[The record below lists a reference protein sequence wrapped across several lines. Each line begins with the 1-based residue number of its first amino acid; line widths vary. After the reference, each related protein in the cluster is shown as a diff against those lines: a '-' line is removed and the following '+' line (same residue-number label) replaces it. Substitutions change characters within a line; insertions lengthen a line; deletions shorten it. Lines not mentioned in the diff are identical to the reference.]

1 VAFSPDGSRVLSGTG
16 WRQPTAGDNLGF
28 ADSDYRVRLYD
39 VAGAREVGR
48 FDGHTG
54 PLLSVAFSPDG
65 RLAVSGSWDKTVRL
79 LWLGDLNELRPPAD
93 RSKFGQL
100 ALDEKSPHLPVM
112 VKQGGRLVTVL
123 VTKSNPNGDLKPG
136 DYELELCEQ
145 TEEFRLSAEKISVKA
160 GEKQTVA
167 IQRIPATE
175 KAAPA
180 EITEIRRFE
189 GHTAF
194 VEGVAFT
201 PDGRQALSCGRD
213 RTVRVWDLA
222 SGRPVRRFSGH
233 SESVNALAVSPDGR
247 QALSAGGGIVKDG
260 KFIATDFAIRL
271 WDVATEKEIHAF
283 TGHTG
288 WMRAVAFSPDGRYA
302 ISGSTDT
309 TLRLWDVN
317 ARRELRRFPT
327 QGEILI
333 AVTFSPDGRQVLSG
347 GSDALVRVWDVETG
361 QEVRRLEGHTEQ
373 VYSATFSPDGRLILT
388 SSADRTMRLWDG
400 ATGQQLRSFRHPTGI
415 VSVAISPDGRRA
427 LSASGE
433 AAGFDY
439 CVRLWDLASGQEVG
453 RFAGHTNQVTAV
465 AFSPDGRLALSG
477 SWDNTVRL
485 LKLPEP
491 SSLPITEVGRFPGHT
506 GEVNDAAFSPDGRQV
521 LSSSLDLAV
530 NLWDVANRNLTR
542 RIGQFADLGPW
553 CLAFSPDGQ
562 KALVGGGLILEEDRW
577 VPRDFSLR
585 LHDLTT
591 GNEIRRFR
599 GHTGP
604 ICDVAFAPDGQHAL
618 SGGHDST
625 VRSWEVASGREVRVF
640 QGHDGLVYRVA
651 FSPSGGE
658 ALSCGLDKTV
668 RLWGVKTGRELR
680 RFEGHTDAVRT
691 ATFSPDGRHILTGGA
706 DKSVRTW
713 DVRTGK
719 QLRLLLGHSATVVHA
734 VLSPDGQ
741 RALSG
746 SEDRTVRLWDVARGQ
761 ELGRFEGFG
770 GWVLGIAFSPD
781 GRSALAWGADATI
794 RLLKLPAGDDRPR
807 TPGRADTGQLVLE
820 SEAVDGWLLVKQGE
834 KVVQLLDATANQTVD
849 LSVGEYQLELAGR
862 TEGLRL
868 SADKLTLAKGAKQTV
883 QIRRENKPARVEL
896 VEVRRF
902 EGHRPSIPGCSVAL
916 SRDARQ
922 VLTGGDTT
930 VRLWD
935 VASGKELRRF
945 EGHTRS
951 VQCVALSPD
960 GRLGLSAGGGHWF
973 ESQPPSD
980 LDIRLWD
987 LATGREVRRFEGHTS
1002 YVLTVVFSPDGRLAL
1017 SGSSDGTARLWNVE
1031 TGKPVYCLEGHKGAV
1046 PSVAFS
1052 PDGRWALSACYG
1064 TGGFWETTARLWDV
1078 TTGKQVRRFEA
1089 HGAAV
1094 MSVAFSPDGRQVLTG
1109 SLDRSMRLWDRE
1121 TGQMLRSF
1129 VHPTGAFSVAFSPD
1143 GRRLLSGSGGHV
1155 NFDGSWSCAGYDYR
1169 VRLWDLASGQEIGS
1183 FGGLSAASHDFAFS
1197 ADGRCALISGCDNKS
1212 ARLLWLGETGEIGNP
1227 ASSPKKCQLAVETDA
1242 VDLPIIVK
1250 QPNKLVTVIVPR
1262 INKVVELP
1270 PGQYELEIAGQPEDF
1285 RLSVDKITLKAGEK
1299 QTVGIRPLEVESP
1312 AVAEIR
1318 ESRSFKGRGGYIEQ
1332 VAFTPDGRQALSCG
1346 GDGSVRVWDVAA
1358 GRETGRFA
1366 GHTGGVLGVAISPD
1380 GRLAVSGG
1388 GDSILRLWEVPAGK
1402 EIRVYKGHK
1411 AGIWSVAFSP
1421 DGRYLL
1427 SGSADGSIRLWDANS
1442 DKELRQFQ
1450 GHMQDVMAVALSPD
1464 GRQALSGGWDATLR
1478 LWDVETGQEVRRF
1491 DGHTEL
1497 VRRVAFSPDGRLALS
1512 GSFDKTMRLWD
1523 VATGQLL
1530 RVFKHPT
1537 GVTGIA
1543 FSPDA
1548 RRVLSGSGARVMVN
1562 GHGNAAGFDYRVRLW
1577 DVITGEESAHFD
1589 GRHTGVAQAVAFS
1602 PDGRSALCGSWDA
1615 TVRLLKLPEP
1625 PRLPI
1630 TEVQRFSGHDGVEQ
1644 AVFSPDGRQA
1654 LSCGID
1660 RTLRLWDIAGE
1671 KEVGRFEGHN
1681 DCATCVAFSPDGRL
1695 ALSGTFELWNGH
1707 EWVPSDYS
1715 VRLWDVATRKEARRF
1730 LGHRG
1735 GVRAVAF
1742 TPDDRHAFSASRD
1755 TTLRL
1760 WEVQTGRQ
1768 VRVFQGHKHIIDC
1781 LALSPN
1787 GRHVL
1792 TGSVDKTVR
1801 LWDAATGRELRRLEG
1816 HTEWVA
1822 GVAFSPD
1829 GQQALSGGG
1838 DRTIRLWDLTTGR
1851 QLRLFPGHHMPVA
1864 CIAFSADGRRALSG
1878 SDDRTVRLWD
1888 LATGHEVGRF
1898 DGFAG
1903 AVKRIALSP
1912 DGRSA
1917 LACGVDSIR
1926 LLKLPAAD
1934 DSPKTAAL
1942 GDTGQ
1947 LMVETEAAEGWL
1959 LVKQG
1964 DKVVQLLDATANQ
1977 TVDLSVGEYQLEL
1990 AGRAEGL
1997 RLSADKL
2004 TLAKGA
2010 KQTVQIRRDN
2020 KPARVEISEFAC
2032 LAGHTAAVVGIAVS
2046 PDGRQILSGGSDTT
2060 VRLWDVA
2067 SGKEV
2072 RRFEGPT
2079 ASVESVAFAP
2089 DGRLAVGAG
2098 RKASKEGKPE
2108 KGDYSVWLWEVATGK
2123 PVHRFEGHT
2132 ELVSS
2137 VAFLPD
2143 GRYVASGSW
2152 DLTVRLWDVRSE
2164 QQKQLFKGHES
2175 SVQCVAVSPDGRTVL
2190 SGDWWNKT
2198 VRLWDVETGQELR
2211 RLEGH
2216 GGPVFSV
2223 AFSPDG
2229 KAALS
2234 AGRDRTIRLWDVK
2247 TGRLIRC
2254 FPEQRTEILSVAFSP
2269 DGRRV
2274 LSVSGFRVCLWDVAS
2289 GQEIGCFDWPAN
2301 RGPLRVAFSPD
2312 GRFAACAGADKVVRL
2327 LWFSETAE
2335 PRKPAGAADKGQ
2347 LAVDTGGFDL
2357 PIIVKQPDKLVTVIV
2372 PKVNKLVDLPP
2383 GEYELEL
2390 AGQPEDFR
2398 LSADKVTLAKG
2409 EKQTVS
2415 IREVPPSKP
2424 PHEITEV
2431 RRFEGHTG
2439 AVEQVVFSPD
2449 CRRALSG
2456 SQDKSVRLWEVETGK
2471 QVRQFEGNT
2480 QNVHGVALSRD
2491 GRQALSA
2498 EFDFANRDFP
2508 IRLWDVETG
2517 KEIRRFSGHTDK
2529 IWNVVFS
2536 PDGNRAVSCSDDRT
2550 IRLWDVS
2557 AGTEV
2562 RQFTGHESAV
2572 GRVAFAPDGRSI
2584 LSGAGD
2590 ATVRLWDV
2598 ETGKELRRFEGHTEW
2613 ISGVAF
2619 SPDGRQAVTT
2629 ALDRSMRLWDVET
2642 GRQIRSFSGCLTS
2655 ENLVTFSP
2663 DGRRIL
2669 SGSGWRPGYQHAG
2682 FDNCVRLRDVATG
2695 EVLACFEGHRAPVV
2709 TVAFSPDGR
2718 TALSAGY
2725 DNTIRLLKLPES
2737 GAGQGLTP
2745 KE

>member
-1 VAFSPDGSRVLSGTG
+1 VALLLALGAGGVFFAPAVYRFATNRGTLVIETDDADVEVIVKQGGEQVRIIDTKTRREVTLKAGQYQLELADGKEGLQLSASDFTLSRGGKEIVRVWLEKKEPAPLAKQEPKKELPPAFPPAVEPLPLAEWLKGREVLTVAQDGSGKYRSLREAFQALKAGQAIKVLDKGPYRERLEGTPPANVGIVSEVGTRIELPDWKYVERIPGYQHYDAWILTNTEGFRLSGLAFHFPEMPREAGNRSAAFGLNMEGARKALTIDSCQFRDSRGFDASDEVSLRPYELISLRLLAEPGAEVIAANNRIDGQVYAYSPMLKSVRIVRNHVVGRVGNAVVVLGRVQHLVVTHNVVTHCQNAVWVNAAYLPAADKDDRATVLVSNNLFSAATRTIVFAPPQADGPWVLSPSVRVQNNLSIRRNADIWVDAKDLAATLANWQVGHNGYPNAPDRSDHGTSPLPLQPTDVLVPDLKFLSDKPGDPNYFRIAADSPLATAGAGGDLPKYIGALPPGPAPKEGDWFTRLLAAAQEPPGSQSAAVAKRTIPGWGEVIDPDGDCTISEKEGKLTIAVPGTLHGLRQRSGTLEKRSFNAPRILREVDGDFCAQVKVSGDFNPGNNSVSPGWMSFQSAGLLIWNGENQYVRLERNTWVTDKGQSLWYRPLFEYWKDKAAVHFQPVSEQPVFQGRSTYFRLDRRGNSIYAFWSHDGEEWMALAPLPVELPGRVRVGVAIGSQTSTTPLVVEFEEFRIGAAGAPPSVPAVQLLQTRRLVGHRQPVNAVAISPDGRYVLSGGDDKTARLWDVGSGKQVRRFDHTAPVLAVAFDPSGQKAVTASGNLIRLWDVAAGSEIGLFAGHTGPVQSVAFSADGRLVVSGSQDTTVRIWDVEGRREPRVLSGHEKAVT
-16 WRQPTAGDNLGF
+16 
-28 ADSDYRVRLYD
+28 
-39 VAGAREVGR
+39 
-48 FDGHTG
+48 
-54 PLLSVAFSPDG
+54 SVAFSRDGAHVLSAGLDGTLQLWNVETGKPRRIGAHTASVRGVALSPDGGSALSGGDDRMLRLWDVAKGELRSAFSRSSTSARRPVVSPIFAEQVTCVALSPDG
-65 RLAVSGSWDKTVRL
+65 RFALSGDGPRPRVAGPPGVASPTTVRPEFRVR
-79 LWLGDLNELRPPAD
+79 LWDVTDGQELARSEDCGDCLSSVAFSVDSRFAVAAGRDKAVRLFWLARVSPPGGVEPGAVPKD
-93 RSKFGQL
+93 RSL
-100 ALDEKSPHLPVM
+100 LVLEKDAPQIPVI
-112 VKQGGRLVTVL
+112 VKQSGRLVEVL
-123 VTKSNPNGDLKPG
+123 SAKTSPRRLLKPG
-136 DYELELCEQ
+136 DYELELSEQ
-145 TEEFRLSAEKISVKA
+145 TEEFRLSTEKITLKEA
-160 GEKQTVA
+160 GRQTVA
-167 IQRIPATE
+167 IRR
-175 KAAPA
+175 AAPVEKPA
-180 EITEIRRFE
+180 QLSEIRRFV
-189 GHTAF
+189 GHTAGVQSVAISPDGKLALSGGVDKTMRLWDVSSGKPVRSF
-194 VEGVAFT
+194 EGVTAEMWGVAFS
-201 PDGRQALSCGRD
+201 PDGSRALSGGMD
-213 RTVRVWDLA
+213 KLVRLSDVATGKEIRKL
-222 SGRPVRRFSGH
+222 GGH
-233 SESVNALAVSPDGR
+233 TNFVERVAFSPDGR
-247 QALSAGGGIVKDG
+247 QALSGSMD
-260 KFIATDFAIRL
+260 ATMRL
-271 WDVATEKEIHAF
+271 WDVDAGRELRIFREHENTVF
-283 TGHTG
+283 
-288 WMRAVAFSPDGRYA
+288 AVAFSPDGRQA
-302 ISGSTDT
+302 LSGTYGDG
-309 TLRLWDVN
+309 TLRLWD
-317 ARRELRRFPT
+317 L
-327 QGEILI
+327 
-333 AVTFSPDGRQVLSG
+333 
-347 GSDALVRVWDVETG
+347 ETG
-361 QEVRRLEGHTEQ
+361 QESRQFDGHTEA
-373 VYSATFSPDGRLILT
+373 VT
-388 SSADRTMRLWDG
+388 G
-400 ATGQQLRSFRHPTGI
+400 A
-415 VSVAISPDGRRA
+415 V
-427 LSASGE
+427 
-433 AAGFDY
+433 
-439 CVRLWDLASGQEVG
+439 
-453 RFAGHTNQVTAV
+453 
-465 AFSPDGRLALSG
+465 FSPDGRLAL
-477 SWDNTVRL
+477 T
-485 LKLPEP
+485 
-491 SSLPITEVGRFPGHT
+491 SSL
-506 GEVNDAAFSPDGRQV
+506 
-521 LSSSLDLAV
+521 
-530 NLWDVANRNLTR
+530 
-542 RIGQFADLGPW
+542 
-553 CLAFSPDGQ
+553 
-562 KALVGGGLILEEDRW
+562 
-577 VPRDFSLR
+577 
-585 LHDLTT
+585 
-591 GNEIRRFR
+591 
-599 GHTGP
+599 
-604 ICDVAFAPDGQHAL
+604 
-618 SGGHDST
+618 
-625 VRSWEVASGREVRVF
+625 
-640 QGHDGLVYRVA
+640 
-651 FSPSGGE
+651 
-658 ALSCGLDKTV
+658 
-668 RLWGVKTGRELR
+668 
-680 RFEGHTDAVRT
+680 
-691 ATFSPDGRHILTGGA
+691 
-706 DKSVRTW
+706 
-713 DVRTGK
+713 
-719 QLRLLLGHSATVVHA
+719 
-734 VLSPDGQ
+734 
-741 RALSG
+741 
-746 SEDRTVRLWDVARGQ
+746 DRTVRLWDVATGRQLRSFSHATGVGCAAISPDGRWAVSGSGHRIVPEGGYNQAGHDYTVRLWDLTSGQ
-761 ELGRFEGFG
+761 LIARADGFTG
-770 GWVLGIAFSPD
+770 AINAAAFSPD
-781 GRSALAWGADATI
+781 GRCAL
-794 RLLKLPAGDDRPR
+794 
-807 TPGRADTGQLVLE
+807 V
-820 SEAVDGWLLVKQGE
+820 
-834 KVVQLLDATANQTVD
+834 
-849 LSVGEYQLELAGR
+849 
-862 TEGLRL
+862 
-868 SADKLTLAKGAKQTV
+868 
-883 QIRRENKPARVEL
+883 
-896 VEVRRF
+896 
-902 EGHRPSIPGCSVAL
+902 
-916 SRDARQ
+916 
-922 VLTGGDTT
+922 
-930 VRLWD
+930 
-935 VASGKELRRF
+935 
-945 EGHTRS
+945 
-951 VQCVALSPD
+951 
-960 GRLGLSAGGGHWF
+960 
-973 ESQPPSD
+973 
-980 LDIRLWD
+980 
-987 LATGREVRRFEGHTS
+987 
-1002 YVLTVVFSPDGRLAL
+1002 
-1017 SGSSDGTARLWNVE
+1017 
-1031 TGKPVYCLEGHKGAV
+1031 
-1046 PSVAFS
+1046 
-1052 PDGRWALSACYG
+1052 
-1064 TGGFWETTARLWDV
+1064 
-1078 TTGKQVRRFEA
+1078 
-1089 HGAAV
+1089 
-1094 MSVAFSPDGRQVLTG
+1094 
-1109 SLDRSMRLWDRE
+1109 
-1121 TGQMLRSF
+1121 
-1129 VHPTGAFSVAFSPD
+1129 
-1143 GRRLLSGSGGHV
+1143 GSG
-1155 NFDGSWSCAGYDYR
+1155 
-1169 VRLWDLASGQEIGS
+1169 
-1183 FGGLSAASHDFAFS
+1183 
-1197 ADGRCALISGCDNKS
+1197 
-1212 ARLLWLGETGEIGNP
+1212 
-1227 ASSPKKCQLAVETDA
+1227 
-1242 VDLPIIVK
+1242 
-1250 QPNKLVTVIVPR
+1250 
-1262 INKVVELP
+1262 
-1270 PGQYELEIAGQPEDF
+1270 
-1285 RLSVDKITLKAGEK
+1285 
-1299 QTVGIRPLEVESP
+1299 
-1312 AVAEIR
+1312 
-1318 ESRSFKGRGGYIEQ
+1318 
-1332 VAFTPDGRQALSCG
+1332 
-1346 GDGSVRVWDVAA
+1346 
-1358 GRETGRFA
+1358 
-1366 GHTGGVLGVAISPD
+1366 
-1380 GRLAVSGG
+1380 
-1388 GDSILRLWEVPAGK
+1388 
-1402 EIRVYKGHK
+1402 
-1411 AGIWSVAFSP
+1411 
-1421 DGRYLL
+1421 
-1427 SGSADGSIRLWDANS
+1427 
-1442 DKELRQFQ
+1442 
-1450 GHMQDVMAVALSPD
+1450 
-1464 GRQALSGGWDATLR
+1464 
-1478 LWDVETGQEVRRF
+1478 
-1491 DGHTEL
+1491 
-1497 VRRVAFSPDGRLALS
+1497 
-1512 GSFDKTMRLWD
+1512 
-1523 VATGQLL
+1523 
-1530 RVFKHPT
+1530 
-1537 GVTGIA
+1537 
-1543 FSPDA
+1543 
-1548 RRVLSGSGARVMVN
+1548 
-1562 GHGNAAGFDYRVRLW
+1562 
-1577 DVITGEESAHFD
+1577 
-1589 GRHTGVAQAVAFS
+1589 
-1602 PDGRSALCGSWDA
+1602 DA

-1630 TEVQRFSGHDGVEQ
+1630 TEVHRCSGHDGVEQ
-1644 AVFSPDGRQA
+1644 AVFSPDGRVA

-1671 KEVGRFEGHN
+1671 KEVGRFEDHN

-1695 ALSGTFELWNGH
+1695 ALSGTFELWTGH

-1742 TPDDRHAFSASRD
+1742 TPDGRHAFSASRD

-2152 DLTVRLWDVRSE
+2152 DLTVRLWDVQSK
-2164 QQKQLFKGHES
+2164 QQKHLFKGHES
-2175 SVQCVAVSPDGRTVL
+2175 SVQCVAVSPDGRMVL

-2229 KAALS
+2229 KTALS

-2254 FPEQRTEILSVAFSP
+2254 FPEQRTEVLSVAFSP
-2269 DGRRV
+2269 DGRWV
-2274 LSVSGFRVCLWDVAS
+2274 LSVSGSRVCLWDVAS

-2372 PKVNKLVDLPP
+2372 RKVNKLVDLPP
-2383 GEYELEL
+2383 GKYELEL

-2619 SPDGRQAVTT
+2619 SPNGRQAVTT

-2725 DNTIRLLKLPES
+2725 DNTIRLLKLPEPGEGPES
-2737 GAGQGLTP
+2737 TP
-2745 KE
+2745 KK